1 MEAVLAYLP
10 ETYYSVAEN
19 LEFLF
24 RIVLSGICGAV
35 IGLERTKRQKEAGT
49 RTHCIIACTAATF
62 MILSKYAFF
71 DSIPGNARGG
81 GCVEDC
87 LTGRERHIGFLGRG

>member
-62 MILSKYAFF
+62 YVLTDFDTIEKAFSGAKAAEKGSK
-71 DSIPGNARGG
+71 
-81 GCVEDC
+81 
-87 LTGRERHIGFLGRG
+87 